1 MKIPNEIHQ
10 RKEFLV
16 LLKDI
21 RQQNGVRQVELAKQ
35 LGVPQSFVS
44 KYETGERRLDILEL
58 RQICHL
64 IGISL
69 DDFIHQLEEK
79 LNETE

>member
-1 MKIPNEIHQ
+1 MKIPNEIPQ
-10 RKEFLV
+10 RKKFLV

-21 RQQNGVRQVELAKQ
+21 RHQNGVRQVELANQ
-35 LGVPQSFVS
+35 LGVPQSFIS
-44 KYETGERRLDILEL
+44 KYELGERRLDILEL

>member
-1 MKIPNEIHQ
+1 MKIPNEILQ
-10 RKEFLV
+10 RKEFLI

-21 RQQNGVRQVELAKQ
+21 RQKKGVRQVELAIQ
-35 LGVPQSFVS
+35 LGVPQSFIS
-44 KYETGERRLDILEL
+44 KYELGERRLDILEL

-69 DDFIHQLEEK
+69 HDFIHQLEEK
-79 LNETE
+79 LDETE